1 MNEIRSIED
10 ALEASTA
17 KDNLLDIIGGAADY
31 SLEKLLDLGDGI
43 PFISYLTKGVK
54 ATLGLRDFLFMEKVI
69 EFLRKVGEEPTTKRR
84 EMINKILGDSKYSQK
99 FGKVSLI
106 ALERFDD
113 LKKATYFGHA
123 AKYLARNEITF
134 SLYKRIS
141 FTIDR
146 MYISDLTRFAGNA
159 HNDLPEYLKRE
170 LESFGLLKSSIVA
183 KGSIVAKDNN
193 SNLGSR
199 GSSDLVNVSFKWET
213 TRTGKAFK
221 DILLERPLN
230 YLGKREDVP
239 LDFEESSMYSREW

>member
-1 MNEIRSIED
+1 MNEITTIEN

-54 ATLGLRDFLFMEKVI
+54 ATLGVRDFLFMEKVI
-69 EFLRKVGEEPTTKRR
+69 EFLRRIGEEPTMKRQK
-84 EMINKILGDSKYSQK
+84 MINKIQENTGYSQK

-113 LKKATYFGHA
+113 LRKATYLGLA

-146 MYISDLTRFAGNA
+146 MYISDLTRFAASNY
-159 HNDLPEYLKRE
+159 NDLPEYLKRE
-170 LESFGLLKSSIVA
+170 LESFGLLKSSIVT
-183 KGSIVAKDNN
+183 KGNN
-193 SNLGSR
+193 SNLSSR
-199 GSSDLVNVSFKWET
+199 GSSELVNVNFKWET
-213 TRTGKAFK
+213 TKIGKAFK
-221 DILLERPLN
+221 DILLDRPLD

-239 LDFEESSMYSREW
+239 LDFEESSRYSREW